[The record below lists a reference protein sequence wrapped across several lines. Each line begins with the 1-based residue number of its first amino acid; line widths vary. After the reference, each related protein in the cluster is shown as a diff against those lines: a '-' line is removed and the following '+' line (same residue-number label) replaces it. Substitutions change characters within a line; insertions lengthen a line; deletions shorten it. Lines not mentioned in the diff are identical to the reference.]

1 MNNNSQQNHSLTGG
15 LMATPVN
22 HPTLTLTPDPR
33 GNYVTW
39 ANGKKQVRAALKAS
53 GYKAVG
59 LFRARKENK
68 NEFSILAHKGGH
80 AYRVTAARKP
90 NAALVF
96 TPNPLTH

>member
-1 MNNNSQQNHSLTGG
+1 MTNKNTQAMEAIMSHD
-15 LMATPVN
+15 AT
-22 HPTLTLTPDPR
+22 HTTITLAPDAR

-39 ANGKKQVRAALKAS
+39 AQGKKQVRNLLKAN
-53 GYKAVG
+53 GYRAVG

-68 NEFSILAHKGGH
+68 NEFSILAHKGGL

-90 NAALVF
+90 NAPLVF

>member
-1 MNNNSQQNHSLTGG
+1 
-15 LMATPVN
+15 MATPVS
-22 HPTLTLTPDPR
+22 HPTLTLAPDPR

-39 ANGKKQVRAALKAS
+39 AQGKKQVRALLKTN

-59 LFRARKENK
+59 LFRMRKENK
-68 NEFSILAHKGGH
+68 NEFAILAHKDGQ
-80 AYRVTAARKP
+80 AFRVTAARKP

>member
-1 MNNNSQQNHSLTGG
+1 MTHNDNH
-15 LMATPVN
+15 ATI
-22 HPTLTLTPDPR
+22 TLAPDPR

-39 ANGKKQVRAALKAS
+39 ANGKKQVRALLKAH

-68 NEFSILAHKGGH
+68 NEFSILAHKGGL
-80 AYRVTAARKP
+80 AFRVTAARKP
-90 NAALVF
+90 NATLVF